1 MKSRNLLIGF
11 GIILLLL
18 ILYKINIT
26 ENISTNIT
34 NNITNIINNNE
45 FDLHVYDWG
54 AQVSIKNI
62 TSILN
67 HGDVYNSKFKWS
79 KKPIKYSGF
88 YHLDTGSHLLVD
100 MIMMNRN
107 EVINSLKEYNIP
119 YDDLQKSGYIYLQGG
134 TPPLNNFQN
143 NLLID
148 NKKYDNV
155 PVGLM
160 ALDGQH
166 MMEKERESVNGV
178 FGLSY
183 IGNNHNLKKYSIL
196 DKLLENHS
204 NKTVLLDFSNSKMI
218 LGGSVPNNFQFKGT
232 ILKTDDNSLHRMEVS
247 VIDSDNNKEY
257 DILIDTGTLY
267 SQFEYSGEVILK
279 GINNSSGIIK
289 LQNSRL
295 LPLELSNNIR
305 QIILG
310 YNDLYKGWLY
320 IDYNN
325 NIVYLNQNINL

>member
-1 MKSRNLLIGF
+1 MNSKTIIIMILIIIF
-11 GIILLLL
+11 FIIILNKLN
-18 ILYKINIT
+18 YKKDIIYP
-26 ENISTNIT
+26 EN
-34 NNITNIINNNE
+34 NNI

-67 HGDVYNSKFKWS
+67 YGDVYNSKFKWS

-100 MIMMNRN
+100 MIMMNKN
-107 EVINSLKEYNIP
+107 KVINNLKRYNIK

-204 NKTVLLDFSNSKMI
+204 NKTVLLDFTNSKMI
-218 LGGSVPNNFQFKGT
+218 LGGSPPTDFHFKGN
-232 ILKTDDNSLHRMEVS
+232 ILKTNDNNLHRMEVS

>member
-1 MKSRNLLIGF
+1 MNSKTIIIMILIIIF
-11 GIILLLL
+11 FIIILNKLN
-18 ILYKINIT
+18 YKKDIIYP
-26 ENISTNIT
+26 EN
-34 NNITNIINNNE
+34 NNI

-54 AQVSIKNI
+54 AQVAIKNI

-107 EVINSLKEYNIP
+107 KVINNLKRYNIK

-204 NKTVLLDFSNSKMI
+204 NKTVLLDFTNSKMI
-218 LGGSVPNNFQFKGT
+218 LGGSPPTDFHFKGN
-232 ILKTDDNSLHRMEVS
+232 ILKTNDNNLHRMEVS

>member
-1 MKSRNLLIGF
+1 MNSKTIII
-11 GIILLLL
+11 IILTIIFFII
-18 ILYKINIT
+18 ILNKLNYKRD
-26 ENISTNIT
+26 
-34 NNITNIINNNE
+34 IIYSDNNNNV

-54 AQVSIKNI
+54 AQVAIKNI

-67 HGDVYNSKFKWS
+67 HGDVYNSKFKWT
-79 KKPIKYSGF
+79 KEPTKYSGF

-107 EVINSLKEYNIP
+107 EVINNLKENNIA

-143 NLLID
+143 DLLID

-204 NKTVLLDFSNSKMI
+204 NKSVLLDFSNSKMI
-218 LGGSVPNNFQFKGT
+218 LGESPPTDFHFKGK

-247 VIDSDNNKEY
+247 VVDSDNNKEY
-257 DILIDTGTLY
+257 NILIDTGTLY
-267 SQFEYSGEVILK
+267 SQFEYSGEVTLK
-279 GINNSSGIIK
+279 GTKSSSGIIK

-320 IDYNN
+320 IDYNTN
-325 NIVYLNQNINL
+325 MVYLNQNI

>member
-1 MKSRNLLIGF
+1 MMNSKTIIIMILIIIF
-11 GIILLLL
+11 FIIILNKLN
-18 ILYKINIT
+18 YKKDIIYP
-26 ENISTNIT
+26 EN
-34 NNITNIINNNE
+34 NNI

-54 AQVSIKNI
+54 AQVAIKNI

-107 EVINSLKEYNIP
+107 KVINNLKRYNIK

-204 NKTVLLDFSNSKMI
+204 NKTVLLDFTNSKMI
-218 LGGSVPNNFQFKGT
+218 LGGSPPTDFHFKGN
-232 ILKTDDNSLHRMEVS
+232 ILKTNDNNLHRMEVS

>member
-1 MKSRNLLIGF
+1 MLIFTIFLLFMIVNSSSG
-11 GIILLLL
+11 
-18 ILYKINIT
+18 NID
-26 ENISTNIT
+26 IT
-34 NNITNIINNNE
+34 SDNNNV

-67 HGDVYNSKFKWS
+67 HGDVYNTKFEWS

-100 MIMMNRN
+100 MIMMNRTDLVSN
-107 EVINSLKEYNIP
+107 LKKNNIK
-119 YDDLQKSGYIYLQGG
+119 YDDLQESGYIYLQGG

-143 NLLID
+143 NLKID
-148 NKKYDNV
+148 NKNYDNV

-196 DKLLENHS
+196 DKLLENVN
-204 NKTVLLDFSNSKMI
+204 NKSVLLDFQNSKMI
-218 LGGSVPNNFQFKGT
+218 LGEPPPSNFHFKG
-232 ILKTDDNSLHRMEVS
+232 KNFK
-247 VIDSDNNKEY
+247 N
-257 DILIDTGTLY
+257 
-267 SQFEYSGEVILK
+267 
-279 GINNSSGIIK
+279 
-289 LQNSRL
+289 
-295 LPLELSNNIR
+295 
-305 QIILG
+305 
-310 YNDLYKGWLY
+310 
-320 IDYNN
+320 
-325 NIVYLNQNINL
+325 

>member
-1 MKSRNLLIGF
+1 MNLKFLIP
-11 GIILLLL
+11 ILLFFILL
-18 ILYKINIT
+18 VILIKN
-26 ENISTNIT
+26 T
-34 NNITNIINNNE
+34 NNSIIYDNNDNNDNNNV

-54 AQVSIKNI
+54 AQVAIKNI

-67 HGDVYNSKFKWS
+67 YGDVYNTKFEWS

-100 MIMMNRN
+100 MIMMNRSDL
-107 EVINSLKEYNIP
+107 INNLKKNNIK
-119 YDDLQKSGYIYLQGG
+119 YDDLQQSGYIYLQGG
-134 TPPLNNFQN
+134 TPPLNNYQN
-143 NLLID
+143 NLKID
-148 NKKYDNV
+148 NKNYDNV

-183 IGNNHNLKKYSIL
+183 IGDNHNLKKYSIL
-196 DKLLENHS
+196 DKLLENVN
-204 NKTVLLDFSNSKMI
+204 NKSVLLDFKNSKMT
-218 LGGSVPNNFQFKGT
+218 LGESPPSDFHFKGK
-232 ILKTDDNSLHRMEVS
+232 ILKTDNNNLHRMEVS

-257 DILIDTGTLY
+257 NILIDTGTLY
-267 SQFEYSGEVILK
+267 SQFEYSGKVVLK
-279 GINNSSGIIK
+279 GSKDSSGIIT

-310 YNDLYKGWLY
+310 YNDLYNGWLY
-320 IDYNN
+320 INYDTNM
-325 NIVYLNQNINL
+325 IYLNQNY

>member
-1 MKSRNLLIGF
+1 MKLKF
-11 GIILLLL
+11 IIP
-18 ILYKINIT
+18 ILVFIIFLFF
-26 ENISTNIT
+26 
-34 NNITNIINNNE
+34 IINKSKSIEISNDNTNV

-54 AQVSIKNI
+54 AQVAIKNI

-67 HGDVYNSKFKWS
+67 HGDVYNTKFEWS

-100 MIMMNRN
+100 MIMMNRKDL
-107 EVINSLKEYNIP
+107 VNSLKKNNIK
-119 YDDLQKSGYIYLQGG
+119 YDDLQKSGYVYLQGG

-143 NLLID
+143 NLKID
-148 NKKYDNV
+148 NKNYDNV

-183 IGNNHNLKKYSIL
+183 IGDNHNLKKYSIL
-196 DKLLENHS
+196 DKLLENVN
-204 NKTVLLDFSNSKMI
+204 NKSVLLDFKNSKMI
-218 LGGSVPNNFQFKGT
+218 LGEPPPSDFHFKGK
-232 ILKTDDNSLHRMEVS
+232 ILKTDNNNLHRMEVS

-257 DILIDTGTLY
+257 NILIDTGTLY
-267 SQFEYSGEVILK
+267 SQFEYSGKVVLK
-279 GINNSSGIIK
+279 GINDSSGIIT

-310 YNDLYKGWLY
+310 YNDLYNGWLY
-320 IDYNN
+320 INYDTNL
-325 NIVYLNQNINL
+325 IYLNQNY

>member
-1 MKSRNLLIGF
+1 MNSKTIIIMILIIIF
-11 GIILLLL
+11 FIIILNKLN
-18 ILYKINIT
+18 YKKDIIYP
-26 ENISTNIT
+26 EN
-34 NNITNIINNNE
+34 NNI

-54 AQVSIKNI
+54 AQVAIKNI

-107 EVINSLKEYNIP
+107 KVINNLKRYNIK

-204 NKTVLLDFSNSKMI
+204 NKTVLLDFTNSKMI
-218 LGGSVPNNFQFKGT
+218 LGGSPPTDFHFKGN
-232 ILKTDDNSLHRMEVS
+232 ILKTNDNNLHRMEVS
-247 VIDSDNNKEY
+247 GIDSDNNKEY

>member
-1 MKSRNLLIGF
+1 MNSQTIII
-11 GIILLLL
+11 IILIIIFFII
-18 ILYKINIT
+18 ILNKINYKRD
-26 ENISTNIT
+26 
-34 NNITNIINNNE
+34 IIYSDNNNV

-54 AQVSIKNI
+54 AQVAIKNI

-79 KKPIKYSGF
+79 KEPIKYSGF

-107 EVINSLKEYNIP
+107 EVINNLKKNNIP
-119 YDDLQKSGYIYLQGG
+119 YDDLEKSGYIYLQGG

-143 NLLID
+143 DLLID

-204 NKTVLLDFSNSKMI
+204 NKSVLLDFSNSKMI
-218 LGGSVPNNFQFKGT
+218 LGESPPTGFHFKGK
-232 ILKTDDNSLHRMEVS
+232 ILKTNDNNLHRMEVN

-257 DILIDTGTLY
+257 NILIDTGTLY
-267 SQFEYSGEVILK
+267 SQFEYSGEVTLK
-279 GINNSSGIIK
+279 GAKSSSGIIK

-320 IDYNN
+320 IDYNTN
-325 NIVYLNQNINL
+325 MVYLNQNI